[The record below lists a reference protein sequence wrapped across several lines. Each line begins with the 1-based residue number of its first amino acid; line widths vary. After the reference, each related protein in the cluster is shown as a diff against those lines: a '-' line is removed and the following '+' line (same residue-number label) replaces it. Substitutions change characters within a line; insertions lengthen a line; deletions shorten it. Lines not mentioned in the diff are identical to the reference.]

1 MADPIEELADE
12 SAHHGAHHASNLDRY
27 IGLMITIFAFF
38 LALSEMQGKTAQTQA
53 LTLNIQIS
61 DTWNF
66 FQAKTV
72 RQTLYRSLADLTKF
86 SAVKNEADA
95 QKQADAWTAIADR
108 YESDAKSNE
117 GRKELMERAKNMEHE
132 RDHALGKYHA
142 FETASLVIQ
151 LAIVLSSVAILS
163 SIMLFA
169 GVAFVLG
176 GCGIALFAGVLYEI
190 PFVLNLLH

>member
-38 LALSEMQGKTAQTQA
+38 LALSEMQGKSAQTEA

-66 FQAKTV
+66 FQAKTL
-72 RQTLYRSLADLTKF
+72 RQTIYSSFADFTKF
-86 SAVKNEADA
+86 SNVKNEAEA
-95 QKQADAWTAIADR
+95 QKQIESWVATADR
-108 YESDAKSNE
+108 YESDPKSNE
-117 GRKELMERAKNMEHE
+117 GRKELMERAKHMEHD

-151 LAIVLSSVAILS
+151 LSIVLSSVAILS

-169 GVAFVLG
+169 GAALVLG
-176 GCGIALFAGVLYEI
+176 LGGITMFVGVLYEI
-190 PFVLNLLH
+190 PFVMNLLH